1 MQNNTGRTGQVEMH
15 TYCPVC
21 ERSGVQFTP
30 LPDFYRHTA
39 TQHGFHHFG
48 RAETIALNS
57 YACQAC
63 GASDRER
70 LYAWWF
76 NRQIEA
82 GKLKKGVRVLHFA
95 PEAALSKK
103 LRQLGLFDYKTAD
116 FMMPGVDYNIDI
128 MDMPLEDERFDFF
141 VCSHVLEHVADDN
154 LAVRELARITHR
166 DGCGIL
172 MAPICLDI
180 NETLEDASATSEA
193 ERWRL
198 FGQNDHVRL
207 YSHQG
212 YVGTLERNGFVVQ
225 QLGIDAIGRTVFA
238 RLGLSQTSI
247 LYIVTR
253 PSQPDSIHNPARG
266 HA

>member
-1 MQNNTGRTGQVEMH
+1 MEMH

-21 ERSGVQFTP
+21 ERSGVQFAP
-30 LPDFYRHTA
+30 LPDFYRQTSM
-39 TQHGFHHFG
+39 QHGFRHFG
-48 RAETIALNS
+48 RMEMIALNS

-70 LYAWWF
+70 LYGWWL
-76 NRQIEA
+76 NQQIEA
-82 GKLKKGVRVLHFA
+82 GKLKKGMRVLHFA

-103 LRQLGLFDYKTAD
+103 LRQLGLFDYRTAD

-128 MDMPLEDERFDFF
+128 MNMPLEDESFDFF
-141 VCSHVLEHVADDN
+141 ICSHVLEHVADDN
-154 LAVRELARITHR
+154 LAVSELSRIMHR

-180 NETLEDASATSEA
+180 SDTLEDPSATSEA

-207 YSHQG
+207 YSHPG
-212 YVGTLERNGFVVQ
+212 YVSTLERNGFAVQ
-225 QLGIDAIGRTVFA
+225 QLGFDAIGQTVFT

-247 LYIVTR
+247 LYIVTGNATTR
-253 PSQPDSIHNPARG
+253 TSARG
-266 HA
+266 HT